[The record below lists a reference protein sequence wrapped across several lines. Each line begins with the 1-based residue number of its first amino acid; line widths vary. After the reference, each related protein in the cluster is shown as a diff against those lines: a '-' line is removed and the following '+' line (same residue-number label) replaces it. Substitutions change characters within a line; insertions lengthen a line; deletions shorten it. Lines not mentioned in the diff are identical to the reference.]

1 MARLLRPCRLV
12 GAVALS
18 LLCLVLAPSAAR
30 AADLAEVLADFD
42 RAQSSFKTLR
52 ADFVQ
57 TTTNPMLKKPVV
69 AVGRFY
75 MTKPDSIRWEYE
87 TPEEMSFVIAND
99 QYTGYFPIRKRAER
113 KNVQRYSEQIFRYFG
128 LGQESE
134 QLAKY
139 YDIRLD
145 EPESESPDAYL
156 LRFDPKKRRA
166 RKRVDEVRFWIDA
179 TTYLPK
185 RVEYCG
191 KDGSTRVVEFTEIRL
206 NPELDSGLYIM
217 TIPEDVTVTV
227 GFGGMPSFGPGAED

>member
-1 MARLLRPCRLV
+1 M
-12 GAVALS
+12 
-18 LLCLVLAPSAAR
+18 LAPNGAR
-30 AADLAEVLADFD
+30 AADLSEVLASFD
-42 RAQSSFKTLR
+42 RAQSSFETLS

-57 TTTNPMLKKPVV
+57 TTTNPILKNPVV

-99 QYTGYFPIRKRAER
+99 HYTGYFPGRKRAER
-113 KNVQRYSEQIFRYFG
+113 KNVQRYSERIFRYFG
-128 LGQESE
+128 LGQGSE

-145 EPESESPDAYL
+145 EPASESPEEYL

-179 TTYLPK
+179 KSFLPI

-206 NPELDSGLYIM
+206 DPELDPGLYLM
-217 TIPEDVTVTV
+217 TIPEDVTVSV
-227 GFGGMPSFGPGAED
+227 GFGGIPSFGPGADD